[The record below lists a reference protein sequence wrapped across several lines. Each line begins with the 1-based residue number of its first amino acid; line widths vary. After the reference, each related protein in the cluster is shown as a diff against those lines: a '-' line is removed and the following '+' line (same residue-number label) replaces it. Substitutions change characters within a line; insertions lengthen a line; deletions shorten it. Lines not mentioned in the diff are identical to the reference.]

1 MTGLVTCK
9 MTVLPDWIDYN
20 GHMTESRYL
29 FATSETADVFLR
41 AIGSDLNY
49 VKSGFS
55 YYTAETFIQHLG
67 EAKLG
72 DPLTGTLQV
81 LMADA
86 KRVHI
91 FVTLAVAGKSVATLE
106 QMLLHVDAAQG
117 RVVAAPDHILAQ
129 LMPLVASHASVP
141 RPSTMGRYVGQRG

>member
-1 MTGLVTCK
+1 MTGFITCQ

-41 AIGSDLNY
+41 AIGSDLDY

-72 DPLTGTLQV
+72 DALTGTLQI
-81 LMADA
+81 LKADP
-86 KRVHI
+86 KRIHI
-91 FVTLAVAGKSVATLE
+91 HVALTCAGKTVATLE
-106 QMLLHVDAAQG
+106 QMLLHVDAGQS
-117 RVVAAPDHILAQ
+117 RVVPAPDHILAQ
-129 LMPLVASHASVP
+129 LLPLAASHADLP
-141 RPSTMGRYVGQRG
+141 FPATIGRHVGQRG